1 MVRHLRCA
9 RALTLRKGIQLIIL
23 IRWIKNNDDEDY
35 DGHDDHSVT
44 NDNLAQSVFLNRGR
58 SNVSQMHGIY
68 TQKTQATRKSIGNLC
83 GTKLN
88 WLVIKQRT
96 RSTLAQ

>member
-9 RALTLRKGIQLIIL
+9 RALTLRKGLRLIRL

-35 DGHDDHSVT
+35 DSHDDHSVT
-44 NDNLAQSVFLNRGR
+44 NDNLVQSVFLNRGR

-68 TQKTQATRKSIGNLC
+68 TQKT
-83 GTKLN
+83 
-88 WLVIKQRT
+88 
-96 RSTLAQ
+96 

>member
-1 MVRHLRCA
+1 MVRHLRCV
-9 RALTLRKGIQLIIL
+9 RALTLRKGLQLIRL

-58 SNVSQMHGIY
+58 SNVSQMHAGY
-68 TQKTQATRKSIGNLC
+68 PCATH
-83 GTKLN
+83 GTNRFAL
-88 WLVIKQRT
+88 T
-96 RSTLAQ
+96 TLALSTSALNNWAISVGSDE

>member
-1 MVRHLRCA
+1 MYLKCM
-9 RALTLRKGIQLIIL
+9 
-23 IRWIKNNDDEDY
+23 E
-35 DGHDDHSVT
+35 
-44 NDNLAQSVFLNRGR
+44 F
-58 SNVSQMHGIY
+58 

-96 RSTLAQ
+96 RGTLAQ